1 MQDWYYGKV
10 KAIKGKEPAKEQK
23 GIFPKNFVIMSNEC
37 DPIADR
43 MKTSIVGICR
53 GYKNCWLEAKEYDT
67 RWYNVEFTE
76 HTGINVV
83 FQCGKRKEQGPNG
96 V

>member
-1 MQDWYYGKV
+1 M
-10 KAIKGKEPAKEQK
+10 KAIKGKEPAKGQK

-83 FQCGKRKEQGPNG
+83 FQCGKRKEQGPND